1 MKKYLFFIAL
11 LLPSCFLTAAEV
23 KEISLK
29 TCEAS
34 ALEFSPEVKQK
45 QSLKE
50 AALLNYESSGASLY
64 PSLALEAKG
73 AWVSQVPELEL
84 GPLKMEYGD
93 NWSYSAGPT
102 LNYVLFDAGG
112 RSRVKKGAYFA
123 YMAKEKDFEF
133 AKKTVLLD
141 VRRAYFTVQQD
152 LERMYFMDEQ
162 LKVAQKQLSDVNAA
176 FKAGAKSNIDV
187 YMAQK
192 QKLRAEINI
201 ASARGALGAHLR
213 ELFSL
218 TGDNYGIDA
227 SYPLDWRIKPGKGE
241 NAPSA
246 IIKADP
252 LKDTL
257 ASLSFASNN
266 DFDKS
271 LPPLAAA
278 EDMAAYYENLAKS
291 LRSSLYPTV
300 ALSAGAYAEYPNGP
314 IHESVINGRAGAS
327 LRLPLFEGGKS
338 RKEAAANQKQAQA
351 ALYEKQ
357 DMEERLSTLFYSSKS
372 LLHSL
377 SVQEVLTDDMVKASA
392 KTASLTYQAY
402 KAGSVTFLE
411 VDNANLALLE
421 SRIALADIYVERLNR
436 LAVMDNL
443 GGGK

>member
-11 LLPSCFLTAAEV
+11 LLPACSLTAAEV

-50 AALLNYESSGASLY
+50 AALLNYEGSGASLY

-112 RSRVKKGAYFA
+112 RSGVKKGAYFA
-123 YMAKEKDFEF
+123 YLAKEKDFEF

-227 SYPLDWRIKPGKGE
+227 SYPLDWRIKPGEGA

-266 DFDKS
+266 DFDKE

-300 ALSAGAYAEYPNGP
+300 ALNAGAYAEYPNGP

-338 RKEAAANQKQAQA
+338 RKEAAASQKQAQA

-357 DMEERLSTLFYSSKS
+357 DMEESLSTLFYSSKS

>member
-1 MKKYLFFIAL
+1 MKKYLLFIAFL
-11 LLPSCFLTAAEV
+11 FPLCSLTAAEI

-34 ALEFSPEVKQK
+34 ALEFSPEVKRK

-50 AALLNYESSGASLY
+50 AALLNYESSRASLY

-84 GPLKMEYGD
+84 GPVKMEYGD

-112 RSRVKKGAYFA
+112 RSGIKKGAYFA
-123 YMAKEKDFEF
+123 YLAKEKDFEF
-133 AKKTVLLD
+133 AQKTVLLD

-162 LKVAQKQLSDVNAA
+162 LKVAQKQLSDVSAA

-213 ELFSL
+213 QLFSL
-218 TGDNYGIDA
+218 TGDDYGIDA
-227 SYPLDWRIKPGKGE
+227 SYPLDWRIKPSKGE

-257 ASLSFASNN
+257 ASLSFASAN
-266 DFDKS
+266 DFNKD

-278 EDMAAYYENLAKS
+278 EDMASYYDNLAKS
-291 LRSSLYPTV
+291 LQSSLYPTV
-300 ALSAGAYAEYPNGP
+300 ALNAGAYAEYPNGP

-338 RKEAAANQKQAQA
+338 RKEAKANQKQAQA

-357 DMEERLSTLFYSSKS
+357 NMEESLSTLFYSSKS
-372 LLHSL
+372 LLRSL
-377 SVQEVLTDDMVKASA
+377 AVQEALTDDMVKASA